1 MLRRIVLALASLVLV
16 SGTATAGMN
25 KSVVDIAAGDDRFE
39 TLVQAVQ
46 AADLAETLSG
56 EGPFTVFAPTDEA
69 FANLPEGTVENLL
82 KPENRDQLRA
92 ILTYH
97 VVPEE
102 VPSSAI
108 AGKTLQADTV
118 NGKPLGI
125 DASGGGVEVGN
136 ANVVA
141 ADVSASNGVIHVVDT
156 VIMPPES

>member
-1 MLRRIVLALASLVLV
+1 MLRRIALALAALVLA

-25 KSVVDIAAGDDRFE
+25 KSVVDVAAGDDRFE

-56 EGPFTVFAPTDEA
+56 EGPFTVFAPTDDA
-69 FANLPEGTVENLL
+69 FAKLPEGTVENLL

-108 AGKTLQADTV
+108 AGKTVQADTV
-118 NGKPLGI
+118 NGKPLAI
-125 DASGGGVEVGN
+125 DASGGGVKVGN